1 MTLTSTSMLR
11 STSIPVKEFEPEPT
25 SSTSTNT
32 VTSRRSSSGGGS
44 GQGLAS
50 KKPPNMHIN
59 IPADE
64 GAERIPLCE
73 QHSPLA
79 LYEQDYDTQGQKIG
93 TMLRKLSV
101 YNATE
106 ATSVEADEKPK
117 AAAAKMGTI
126 MGVFLPCLQ
135 NIFGVLFFIRLAWII
150 GTAGVFQA
158 FFVVLTC
165 VSVTF
170 LTSIS
175 LSAIAT
181 NGVVPSGGPYYMIS
195 RNLGPEL
202 GGAVGILFYLG
213 TTIAA
218 SMYITG
224 AIEIMLLYIY
234 PQAKL
239 FDDIYH
245 NYRVLGTILLLILGL
260 IVMAG
265 VKFVNRCALPL
276 VIVVI
281 FCILSAILGVFVRYD
296 GSDSLKF
303 CMVGDRPVD
312 LTSYYEKTKILP
324 NCTTDGLHDLFC
336 STNGTCDHYYD
347 RMKDIKVWKA
357 SGMPAI
363 REERAIKGIA
373 SGVFFDNLWPK
384 YLRAGEVLSKD
395 RKDKGDINR
404 GGHPSYIYA
413 ESVTNFMILVGVFF
427 PSATGIMAG
436 SNRSGN
442 LRDAAK
448 SIPLGTLA
456 AQNFSSFIYLI
467 GVVLF
472 GASVSEMFIRDKYG
486 RSAMGKLIISEISW
500 PFPQVILFGCFMS
513 TAGAGMQSL
522 TGAPRLL
529 QAIAADD
536 VLPFLKPFRKM
547 DSRGEPIRAI
557 LLTLAICECGILI
570 AVIENITAL
579 ITQFFLMC
587 YLGVNAACA
596 LQSLLKSPGWRPG
609 FKYFHWSLSMIGAI
623 LCVAVMFISAWHF
636 ALFAIFIGAGV
647 YKYIEYAGAEKE
659 WGDGLRGLGL
669 SAARFALL
677 NLDDKPQHSR
687 NWRPQLLVLAPD
699 VESPNTH
706 GILSFVSQ
714 LKAGKGLTLVAHCM
728 EGEYAENYLKAQ
740 AVQEK
745 LKAIVKKN
753 KIKGFCDVL
762 VTSNVIE
769 GISCLVQTSGL
780 GGMRHNTVVLSWP
793 DDWRSEQDW
802 VVANKFVSAIRAIS
816 AAKCAIMV
824 PKYAEKFPAN
834 GTKVS
839 GFIDVWWVVHDGG
852 LLMLLPFLL
861 RQHKTWKNTT
871 VRLFAIAQM
880 EDNNVQMK
888 TDLEKFLYHLRI
900 DAAVNV
906 IEMTDSDISDYTYE
920 RTMKMEERNQYLKNL
935 NKSDREKDIQNHLEI
950 VTRERKL
957 SRINEE
963 APAVIPEQRN
973 LEVVDEEHEES
984 PKNENGPEKIEHK
997 GVRFSD
1003 DEDSKEVKIGN
1014 GTLERDREER
1024 QRKRRYNVHKMHTA
1038 VKLNELMRQKSSD
1051 AQLVFVNLPGPP
1063 DADSDS
1069 YYMDFIDALTE
1080 GLDRVLLVRGT
1091 GAEVVTIYS

>member
-1 MTLTSTSMLR
+1 M
-11 STSIPVKEFEPEPT
+11 
-25 SSTSTNT
+25 
-32 VTSRRSSSGGGS
+32 SGGRFRVQSVADGS
-44 GQGLAS
+44 GGAAS
-50 KKPPNMHIN
+50 GSVGTLKAASESNLTVNKKEN
-59 IPADE
+59 E

-150 GTAGVFQA
+150 GTAGIFQA

-224 AIEIMLLYIY
+224 AIEILLLYIY

-312 LTSYYEKTKILP
+312 LTSYYEKTKFVP
-324 NCTTDGLHDLFC
+324 NCTTDGLKDLFC
-336 STNGTCDHYYD
+336 SANGTCDHYYD

-384 YLRAGEVLSKD
+384 YLRGGEVLSKD
-395 RKDKGDINR
+395 RKDKGDLNR

-456 AQNFSSFIYLI
+456 AQNFSSFIYLL

-536 VLPFLKPFRKM
+536 VIPFLKPFRKM

-609 FKYFHWSLSMIGAI
+609 FRYFHWALSMIGAI

-636 ALFAIFIGAGV
+636 ALIAIVIGAGV

-699 VESPNTH
+699 VESANTN

-728 EGEYAENYLKAQ
+728 EGEYADNYLQAQ

-745 LKAIVKKN
+745 LKAMVKKN

-793 DDWRSEQDW
+793 DDWRADQEW
-802 VVANKFVSAIRAIS
+802 AVANKFVSAIRAIS

-839 GFIDVWWVVHDGG
+839 GYIDVWWVVHDGG

-963 APAVIPEQRN
+963 APTVIPEQRN
-973 LEVVDEEHEES
+973 LEAVTEEQEQEEQKS
-984 PKNENGPEKIEHK
+984 EKSLEKLEHK

-1003 DEDSKEVKIGN
+1003 DEDGKEVKVGN

-1038 VKLNELMRQKSSD
+1038 VKLNEMMRQKSSD
-1051 AQLVFVNLPGPP
+1051 AQLVFINLPGPP

>member
-1 MTLTSTSMLR
+1 M
-11 STSIPVKEFEPEPT
+11 PE
-25 SSTSTNT
+25 
-32 VTSRRSSSGGGS
+32 GGGGRFRVQS
-44 GQGLAS
+44 VVNDGGQRAERTAS
-50 KKPPNMHIN
+50 PEEDQTVNSANSLLN
-59 IPADE
+59 ITASDKHLPKNE

-106 ATSVEADEKPK
+106 ATSAEADEKPK
-117 AAAAKMGTI
+117 AAASKMGTI

-150 GTAGVFQA
+150 GTAGVLES
-158 FFVVLTC
+158 FFVVLVC

-224 AIEIMLLYIY
+224 AIEILLLYIY
-234 PQAKL
+234 PQAKI
-239 FDDIYH
+239 FDNMYN
-245 NYRVLGTILLLILGL
+245 NYRLLGTFLLLILGL

-265 VKFVNRCALPL
+265 VKFVNRFALPL
-276 VIVVI
+276 VLVVI
-281 FCILSAILGVFVRYD
+281 FCIISSIIGVFVRWD

-312 LTSYYEKTKILP
+312 LTSYYEKTKIVP
-324 NCTTDGLHDLFC
+324 NCTAQGLEPLFC
-336 STNGTCDHYYD
+336 AANGTCDSYFA
-347 RMKDIKVWKA
+347 MQQKIKPIPG
-357 SGMPAI
+357 SQGI
-363 REERAIKGIA
+363 REERAIKGIS
-373 SGVFFDNLWPK
+373 SGVIWDNLWSK
-384 YLRAGEVLSKD
+384 YLQPGRVLTKNKSSKGETSTS
-395 RKDKGDINR
+395 
-404 GGHPSYIYA
+404 PYYIYA
-413 ESVTNFMILVGVFF
+413 EAATSFMILIGVFF

-456 AQNFSSFIYLI
+456 AQNFSSVIYLL

-500 PFPQVILFGCFMS
+500 PSPAIILAGCFMS

-536 VLPFLKPFRKM
+536 VLPFLKPFGKM
-547 DSRGEPIRAI
+547 DKRGEPIPAI
-557 LLTLAICECGILI
+557 ILTLIICECGILI

-596 LQSLLKSPGWRPG
+596 LQSLLNSPGWRPG
-609 FKYFHWSLSMIGAI
+609 FRYFHWSLSMIGAI

-636 ALFAIFIGAGV
+636 ALFAIVIGAGV

-659 WGDGLRGLGL
+659 WGDGIRGLGL

-699 VESPNTH
+699 CDSQNTQ
-706 GILSFVSQ
+706 GLLSFVSQ
-714 LKAGKGLTLVAHCM
+714 LKAGKGLTLVAHCI
-728 EGEYAENYLKAQ
+728 EGEYSSESHLQAQ
-740 AVQEK
+740 ASQEK
-745 LKAIVKKN
+745 LKSLIKKN
-753 KIKGFCDVL
+753 RIKGFCDVL
-762 VTSNVIE
+762 VTPNVSE
-769 GISCLVQTSGL
+769 GISCLIQTSGL
-780 GGMRHNTVVLSWP
+780 GGMRHNTVLLAWP
-793 DDWRSEQDW
+793 DEWTAENQW
-802 VVANKFVSAIRAIS
+802 AVANKFVTAIRTIS

-824 PKYAEKFPAN
+824 PKYAEKFPQN
-834 GTKVS
+834 GTKIS
-839 GFIDVWWVVHDGG
+839 GTIDVWWVVHDGG

-888 TDLEKFLYHLRI
+888 SDLEKFLYHLRI

-920 RTMKMEERNQYLKNL
+920 RTMKMEERTKLLSNL
-935 NKSDREKDIQNHLEI
+935 NKADREKDIQNHLEV

-957 SRINEE
+957 SKINEE
-963 APAVIPEQRN
+963 APQIIPEQRN
-973 LEVVDEEHEES
+973 LDIVNEEEDDVKS
-984 PKNENGPEKIEHK
+984 DKVEHR

-1003 DEDSKEVKIGN
+1003 DEKEPPKSVN
-1014 GTLERDREER
+1014 GTLERADREER
-1024 QRKRRYNVHKMHTA
+1024 KRKRQYNVHKMHTA
-1038 VKLNELMRQKSSD
+1038 VKLNELMRSKSSD

-1063 DADSDS
+1063 EVDSDS
-1069 YYMDFIDALTE
+1069 YYMEFIDALTE
-1080 GLDRVLLVRGT
+1080 SLERVVLVRGT
-1091 GAEVVTIYS
+1091 GSEVVTIYS